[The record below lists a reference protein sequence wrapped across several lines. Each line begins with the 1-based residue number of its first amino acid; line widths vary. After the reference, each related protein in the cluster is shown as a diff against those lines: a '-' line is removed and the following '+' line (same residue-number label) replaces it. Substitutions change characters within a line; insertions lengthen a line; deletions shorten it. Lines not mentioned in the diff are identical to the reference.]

1 MLVCLCDW
9 LVRPLFLYHLS
20 LLQTRYRTSLGWD
33 IMERDVDGW
42 YSMVSIEDD
51 DGVVVVIVDITKNN
65 KEVAKAR
72 VMFND
77 Q

>member
-1 MLVCLCDW
+1 
-9 LVRPLFLYHLS
+9 
-20 LLQTRYRTSLGWD
+20 
-33 IMERDVDGW
+33 MERDVDGW

-72 VMFND
+72 VMIND